1 MFAEFGRCFVADGAF
16 GQIEDIYWLEKPEV
30 EELANT
36 LTRGVP
42 LSDMA
47 ERIPARKKQWQDF
60 LKVVPPVMLPE
71 KTRWSKLL
79 HGEEGEKKGSTVVL
93 KGVGTSGGI
102 CSGLRFIWFRRF

>member
-1 MFAEFGRCFVADGAF
+1 MFAEFGRRFVADGAF

-47 ERIPARKKQWQDF
+47 ERIPARKKAVAGF
-60 LKVVPPVMLPE
+60 
-71 KTRWSKLL
+71 S
-79 HGEEGEKKGSTVVL
+79 
-93 KGVGTSGGI
+93 
-102 CSGLRFIWFRRF
+102 